1 MPLRRYEI
9 RNEYALADPQLYNQ
23 PPNLKDDPE
32 ALLEAVAMSGFVGL
46 LRQLGDLS
54 EFASEIFHDLHE
66 EVMTTSARGHGL
78 MTRLQQLEADV
89 PLVERALL
97 SQTTHSQFLHK
108 GGIDWHTNFRM
119 EQNQITRG
127 DLPRFIMDSYE
138 ECRGPPRL
146 FLLDKFDTAGAGACL
161 KRYSDPSFYK
171 SSFETAQ
178 IKDQMEKRARK
189 FKMKSSY
196 RRYRETPG
204 STPASHPKLHELL
217 AEDKT
222 QIQNGAPLHHVK
234 MKRRPSSSSLLNSP
248 TGKSYMEKYLD
259 SVSPLSK
266 LPYNSPLRLEME
278 PSNSSELIPEIHE
291 VYVSSPVNKSRK
303 REISSAPSPSRQ
315 GIVREQSLDDLNV
328 NIIEKGVLK
337 SSESTPDIKSE
348 NMPSTLGMAEDF
360 KKLVGDNEDRKA
372 DTSSDGYRSDDINE
386 VENFVDAA
394 HTMEPEAETKID
406 ERHKSDINVF
416 MDEKEGEDSNTH
428 EEWQKLEAQCSASMS
443 AGNSYP
449 SDDDN
454 NSLIEGRFSLSY
466 SSPPSNLSRTALANG
481 DAAAEVHSFTDRVV
495 DSGTYTQVLD
505 DRNSEIPSEAST
517 HSSYILDSDTDKKIS
532 EDTSQED
539 LPTKDTEDGATAN
552 LSNRGLETPDSVIL
566 STEAQYSETAALPDT
581 STDDQLVVV
590 KPGCIVVEA
599 ENVISLT
606 TENKRAAL
614 GLALVGIDCSEVENK
629 PVVLSN
635 GSACDLVE
643 DRTPADWVHFNS
655 FCNKEVAGAPLDF
668 FSRSAK
674 SDTSESASTEEAH
687 SHFTHLGSEA
697 ICEVANEDNDTCLD
711 AIGSPSEGTL
721 KLQNECNSN
730 GDLCQDKLETNEFST
745 ERHEAGK
752 GSEVDSTSFT
762 LGSHEPSSS
771 ELFDN
776 VDDSLCAARGENLLN
791 LSDDTND
798 LLTLRLSFRE
808 SESKQPPLGHLSN
821 STEGTMPSGSH
832 SPPESGSHSENGF
845 EDSTDVSEVTHHQ
858 PLANAEPVNPC
869 ISFPPEDDEKPLQ
882 DPQNLNEKTME
893 PCTNFFT
900 TQPDT
905 ATEMIQ
911 QDIPTPEAK
920 TLLHLPSQEGENF
933 QQDSLSG
940 VEMEPISNSS
950 KPFRY
955 ASPPSEKEAIDHQH
969 LQAAALTREDD
980 IPFVGQLVQP
990 HNSLTTP
997 NDGSEHGLVDL
1008 EEEMMDVED
1017 GRPNG
1022 IRRTKI
1028 LRGPRP
1034 PDALIE
1040 AVASHDK
1047 SMLRKVTERALPQ
1060 LDPKEDERNSLLEQI
1075 RNMSFSLKPAAV
1087 TRPSV
1092 QGPRTNLKLV
1102 AILEKANAIRQAL
1115 AGSDDD
1121 EDEDSWSDS

>member
-9 RNEYALADPQLYNQ
+9 RNEYALADPQLYTQ
-23 PPNLKDDPE
+23 PSNLKDDPE

-66 EVMTTSARGHGL
+66 EVMTTS
-78 MTRLQQLEADV
+78 
-89 PLVERALL
+89 
-97 SQTTHSQFLHK
+97 
-108 GGIDWHTNFRM
+108 
-119 EQNQITRG
+119 
-127 DLPRFIMDSYE
+127 
-138 ECRGPPRL
+138 
-146 FLLDKFDTAGAGACL
+146 
-161 KRYSDPSFYK
+161 
-171 SSFETAQ
+171 
-178 IKDQMEKRARK
+178 
-189 FKMKSSY
+189 MKSSY
-196 RRYRETPG
+196 RRYRETPR
-204 STPASHPKLHELL
+204 STPTSHPKLHELL

-234 MKRRPSSSSLLNSP
+234 MKRRPSSSSILNSP

-266 LPYNSPLRLEME
+266 LPYESPLRLEME

-303 REISSAPSPSRQ
+303 RGISSAPSPSRQ
-315 GIVREQSLDDLNV
+315 GMVREQSLDDLNV

-337 SSESTPDIKSE
+337 SSESTPDVKSE
-348 NMPSTLGMAEDF
+348 TMPSTLGMAEDF

-386 VENFVDAA
+386 VEYYVDASQ
-394 HTMEPEAETKID
+394 TMEPEAETKID
-406 ERHKSDINVF
+406 ERHESDINVF
-416 MDEKEGEDSNTH
+416 MDEKKGGDSNTH

-454 NSLIEGRFSLSY
+454 NSFIEGRFSSSY
-466 SSPPSNLSRTALANG
+466 SSSPSDLTKAAPANG
-481 DAAAEVHSFTDRVV
+481 DAAAKVHSFTDRVV
-495 DSGTYTQVLD
+495 DCGTFTQVLD
-505 DRNSEIPSEAST
+505 DRKSDISCDASM
-517 HSSYILDSDTDKKIS
+517 HSSYILDRDTDKKNGD
-532 EDTSQED
+532 DTSQKV
-539 LPTKDTEDGATAN
+539 LPTKDTEDGTTN
-552 LSNRGLETPDSVIL
+552 LSNGGLETPVSVTL
-566 STEAQYSETAALPDT
+566 STEAQSSETAALPDA
-581 STDDQLVVV
+581 STDDQLVGV

-606 TENKRAAL
+606 TENKHAAL

-635 GSACDLVE
+635 GSACDLVK

-655 FCNKEVAGAPLDF
+655 FGNKEVAGAPLDF

-687 SHFTHLGSEA
+687 LHFTHLGSKA

-711 AIGSPSEGTL
+711 VIGSPSEGTL

-745 ERHEAGK
+745 ERHQIGKESQK
-752 GSEVDSTSFT
+752 GSAVDSTSFT
-762 LGSHEPSSS
+762 LRSHEPSSS
-771 ELFDN
+771 GLFDT
-776 VDDSLCAARGENLLN
+776 VDESLCIARGENHLN

-798 LLTLRLSFRE
+798 LLTLRVSDQE
-808 SESKQPPLGHLSN
+808 SESKQPPPGHLSDI
-821 STEGTMPSGSH
+821 TEGIMPSGSR
-832 SPPESGSHSENGF
+832 SPPESGSHSTNGL
-845 EDSTDVSEVTHHQ
+845 EDNTDQVSEVTRPQ
-858 PLANAEPVNPC
+858 PWANAEPVNPFV
-869 ISFPPEDDEKPLQ
+869 SFPPVDDEKPPQ
-882 DPQNLNEKTME
+882 DPQNLNEETVQ
-893 PCTNFFT
+893 PCTNLST
-900 TQPDT
+900 TQPAT
-905 ATEMIQ
+905 ATEIIR
-911 QDIPTPEAK
+911 QDIPIPEAE
-920 TLLHLPSQEGENF
+920 TLLHLPSREGENF
-933 QQDSLSG
+933 QQDYLSG
-940 VEMEPISNSS
+940 IETEPISNSL

-955 ASPPSEKEAIDHQH
+955 ASPPSEKESIDPQH

-990 HNSLTTP
+990 HNSLMTP

-1008 EEEMMDVED
+1008 EEELMDVED

-1028 LRGPRP
+1028 PRGPRP

-1047 SMLRKVTERALPQ
+1047 SMLRKVTERALSQ
-1060 LDPKEDERNSLLEQI
+1060 REPKEDERNSLLEQI
-1075 RNMSFSLKPAAV
+1075 RNRSFSLKPAAV